1 MLRRLFTVVIAV
13 VAGAGCPGG
22 NGRVGD
28 ACGGHDD
35 CAGALQCLNRS
46 CVARCRYAPDC
57 GDGYS
62 CESNGLCKLATLEQG
77 ASCPSET
84 ACTAGL
90 TCQLS
95 GAVDGGGKLVAKCNF
110 EGPGHPA
117 GYECKDDQDC
127 NAGACA
133 LGHCVNLCRVDSLDC
148 AEDDRCMSIPHPTLP
163 NAMFSACLPAD
174 GALSW
179 SIPMN
184 SPKEEIL
191 LPFPDGARSAQLVM
205 IVDDPNQKVGA
216 VSVLSPGNGER
227 LYRMP
232 CSTSGSPPC
241 DPVASTND
249 FFTNQ
254 IRHRPGFGQSVLLIP
269 SAEAPS
275 PKPGM
280 YRVEVSSF
288 RANDQPGSAIP
299 QVTAVVQLS
308 PERSMRGDL
317 HFFFLDLTD
326 HPCSEKMDNG
336 TLNATTA
343 ISSPNFKAYLAELR
357 TIFFRA
363 SMGSLIFE
371 NFTYDDVRAPDDDV
385 RAPDLDSLD
394 VADAGNLLRLGKYGT
409 GINVFFVRSL
419 SPVGTQAF
427 APNPGP
433 ARLAGT
439 RQSGIVIGLDT
450 LCYRDWD
457 VLARITAH
465 EIARYMGLYH
475 NVELEVQQHP
485 TWRDQI
491 HDNDFDDPRN
501 NLMFFSEF
509 GRTVLTREQIR
520 MLMRSAVLQ

>member
-1 MLRRLFTVVIAV
+1 MLRGLLTVVIAV

-28 ACGGHDD
+28 ACGGNDD

-46 CVARCRYAPDC
+46 CVPRCERAPDC

-62 CESNGLCKLATLEQG
+62 CDARGLCQLATLEQG
-77 ASCPSET
+77 ASCHSET
-84 ACTAGL
+84 DCASGL
-90 TCQLS
+90 TCQLT
-95 GAVDGGGKLVAKCNF
+95 GALDGAGKLVAKCNS

-117 GYECKDDQDC
+117 GYECNDDQDC
-127 NAGACA
+127 HAGTCA
-133 LGHCVNLCRVDSLDC
+133 LGHCVNLCRVESADC
-148 AEDDRCMSIPHPTLP
+148 AEDDRCMAIPHTVLTD
-163 NAMFSACLPAD
+163 AMFSACLPAD

-184 SPKEEIL
+184 SPSAEIF

-205 IVDDPNQKVGA
+205 IVDDSNQKVGA
-216 VSVLSPGNGER
+216 VSVLSPGGER
-227 LYRMP
+227 LYRLP
-232 CSTSGSPPC
+232 CSPPACTAATSLDEYFG
-241 DPVASTND
+241 
-249 FFTNQ
+249 NQ

-269 SAEAPS
+269 SASAPN
-275 PKPGM
+275 PTPGM
-280 YRVEVSSF
+280 YRIEVSSF
-288 RANDQPGSAIP
+288 RANDQQGSAIP

-308 PERSMRGDL
+308 PERTMHLDL
-317 HFFFLDLTD
+317 HFFFLDLED
-326 HPCSEKMDNG
+326 HPCSDMMDNG

-343 ISSPNFKAYLAELR
+343 NSSPSFRGYLGELR

-363 SMGSLIFE
+363 TGVTFSD
-371 NFTYDDVRAPDDDV
+371 FTYDDVLDHPE
-385 RAPDLDSLD
+385 LDSVD
-394 VADAGNLLRLGKYGT
+394 VADVGNLLRLGKYGT

-419 SPVGTQAF
+419 SPVGIQAF

-433 ARLAGT
+433 AGIAGT

-450 LCYRDWD
+450 LCYRNWS
-457 VLARITAH
+457 VLARITTH
-465 EIARYMGLYH
+465 EMARYMGLYH

-491 HDNDFDDPRN
+491 SDNDYDDPRN

-509 GRTVLTREQIR
+509 GNTVLSREQSQI
-520 MLMRSAVLQ
+520 LLRSAVLQ